1 MIRISLYWKASG
13 ISRPQGLLDVVEH
26 GVAGAGSWSS
36 YRLCIG
42 EPGWTISGENRRLIP
57 VANAA
62 GLTQDRTPEGLAHP
76 ETCRPIYS
84 RSTATAGVAARF
96 TQQLLK
102 PE

>member
-1 MIRISLYWKASG
+1 MGWQAPGVGRAIDYASG
-13 ISRPQGLLDVVEH
+13 SLAGLISE
-26 GVAGAGSWSS
+26 
-36 YRLCIG
+36 
-42 EPGWTISGENRRLIP
+42 ENRRLIS

-62 GLTQDRTPEGLAHP
+62 GLIPDWTPEGLVHS

-102 PE
+102 TE

>member
-1 MIRISLYWKASG
+1 MWSSMGWQAQGVGPAIDYASG
-13 ISRPQGLLDVVEH
+13 SL
-26 GVAGAGSWSS
+26 AG
-36 YRLCIG
+36 
-42 EPGWTISGENRRLIP
+42 PISGENRRLIP